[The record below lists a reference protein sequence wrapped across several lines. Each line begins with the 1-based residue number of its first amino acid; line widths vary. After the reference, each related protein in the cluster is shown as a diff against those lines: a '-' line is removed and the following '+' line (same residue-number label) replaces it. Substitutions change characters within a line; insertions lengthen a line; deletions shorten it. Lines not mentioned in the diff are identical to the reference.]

1 VSDRRSAGSDQRGS
15 RAQHAARREVDVSL
29 SADRSA
35 LLFVGASQVV
45 TCAGPARARRGAE
58 LRDAGVQPP
67 GTAVAVEGGR
77 IAAVGPEAELA
88 ARWPDAPRV
97 DCGGRLLMPGLV
109 DSHTHAIFGRPRF
122 EEQELRAMGLPYM
135 EIARR
140 GGGIHS
146 SVRDLRAR
154 DEDELVA
161 LALPRLQRIASYGT
175 TTVEVKSGYGLT
187 VDDELKTLRVI
198 RRLQALLPLRLVP
211 TWLGAHEVPQE
222 YQTRGDAGRAEYLR
236 LLVHE
241 MLPAVAGEG
250 LARFA
255 DVFCEPGV
263 YTVAESRVL
272 LEAAREAGL
281 GLKLHADELQTSGAA
296 ELAVDLGAAS
306 ADHLAAVSEAG
317 VRALAAGG
325 TVATLLPGTMLFLGS
340 ARQAPA
346 RALIDAGAPVALA
359 SDFNPG
365 TSPTVNFPLVLTL
378 AVSQLRLT
386 AAEAVVAGTVN
397 GAAALSLAGEV
408 GQLAPGFSADLAL
421 FDVEDVRE
429 LPYWYGDRLC
439 RGTWVA
445 GVACHPVEDERP
457 LLPPQPPTR

>member
-1 VSDRRSAGSDQRGS
+1 MSGDSPL
-15 RAQHAARREVDVSL
+15 AARRSP
-29 SADRSA
+29 
-35 LLFVGASQVV
+35 LLFTDAAQVV

-67 GTAVAVEGGR
+67 GTAVAVEHGR
-77 IAAVGPEAELA
+77 IAAVGPQDALEA
-88 ARWPDAPRV
+88 RFPDAGRV

-135 EIARR
+135 EIAKR

-146 SVRDLRAR
+146 SVRDLRSR
-154 DEDELVA
+154 DEDALVA
-161 LALPRLQRIASYGT
+161 LALPRLRRIASYGT

-187 VDDELKTLRVI
+187 VEDELKTLRVI

-222 YQTRGDAGRAEYLR
+222 YRARGDQGRADYLR

-296 ELAVDLGAAS
+296 ELAVALGAAS
-306 ADHLAAVSEAG
+306 ADHLAAVSEDG

-397 GAAALSLAGEV
+397 GAAALSLAGET
-408 GQLAPGFSADLAL
+408 GQLAPGFQADLAL
-421 FDVEDVRE
+421 FDAEDVRE

-439 RGTWVA
+439 RGTWVG
-445 GVACHPVEDERP
+445 GVACHPFEAR
-457 LLPPQPPTR
+457 LPPQP